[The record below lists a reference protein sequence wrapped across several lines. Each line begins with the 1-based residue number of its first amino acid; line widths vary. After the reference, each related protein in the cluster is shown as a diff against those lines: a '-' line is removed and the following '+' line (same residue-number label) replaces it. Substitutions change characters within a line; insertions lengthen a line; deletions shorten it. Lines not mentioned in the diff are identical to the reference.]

1 MKDKRSEE
9 ILRGEETRQTEEMEL
24 IASENYVSKDVREA
38 VGSVLANKYSEGYPG
53 KRYYAGQEFTDK
65 AENLA
70 IDRAK
75 ELFNCGYAN
84 VQPLSGAPA
93 NFAVYLGLLEPGDK
107 LVGMDLAAGGHLT
120 HGSRV
125 SHTSKVWKSASY
137 GVNQETGLIDYEE
150 LRRLVRKEKPK
161 LIIAGFSAYPR
172 AINWHNIKNI
182 ADEVGAITMA
192 DVAHIAGFIA
202 SGEFENP
209 MECGFDVMT
218 STTHK
223 TLRGPRGGLILT
235 NDNEI
240 ATKINKAV
248 FPGFQGGPHMNNI
261 LGKAIAFWEAGQ
273 PEIRQYTKQVLL
285 NAKVLSESLTSHGV
299 EVVTGGTDNH
309 ILTFNCVSSFETGGK
324 AAQDWL
330 EKGGLST
337 NRNSIPN
344 ETRSPFDPS
353 GIRLGTPAMTT
364 RGFKEAEFK
373 QTADLIVQA
382 LNNVG
387 NEGAILRIK
396 KEVSEMCAS
405 YPTP

>member
-38 VGSVLANKYSEGYPG
+38 VGSVLANKYSEWYPG

-125 SHTSKVWKSASY
+125 SHTSKVWESASY

-172 AINWHNIKNI
+172 AINWQNIKNI

-273 PEIRQYTKQVLL
+273 PEFRQYTKQVLL
-285 NAKVLSESLTSHGV
+285 NAKALSESLTSHGV

-309 ILTFNCVSSFETGGK
+309 ILTFNCVSSFEIGGK

-330 EKGGLST
+330 EKGGFLQT
-337 NRNSIPN
+337 EIPFQ
-344 ETRSPFDPS
+344 TRHARHLTQAVYGSE
-353 GIRLGTPAMTT
+353 RL
-364 RGFKEAEFK
+364 
-373 QTADLIVQA
+373 Q
-382 LNNVG
+382 
-387 NEGAILRIK
+387 
-396 KEVSEMCAS
+396 
-405 YPTP
+405 